1 MDVAARFAALIETLC
16 GAVAARGAKGAFGA
30 ANGALVV
37 LLWSRLR
44 RAAFRFGILAAGAP
58 PPRRR
63 ASRPRHRAARKPVLA
78 LPRRA
83 AWLLAPVPEASAVAG
98 RLRDLLQT
106 PEAQA
111 LIASEPRAG
120 RLLRPLCR
128 ALGLRLPACL
138 RLPSRPRRSRPAAVA
153 LATARATAP
162 VTAMPRSAPA
172 LRLSPRRPVRPG
184 PLQTRAP
191 PAPS

>member
-44 RAAFRFGILAAGAP
+44 RAVRRFAILAAGAP

-63 ASRPRHRAARKPVLA
+63 ASRPRHRAARTPAVA

-83 AWLLAPVPEASAVAG
+83 AWLLAPVPEACAVAG
-98 RLRDLLQT
+98 RLRDLLET
-106 PEAQA
+106 PEARA

-138 RLPSRPRRSRPAAVA
+138 RLPPRSRPAVA
-153 LATARATAP
+153 PAKARAAAPTTATP
-162 VTAMPRSAPA
+162 HPAPA
-172 LRLSPRRPVRPG
+172 PRLSPRRPVRPG
-184 PLQTRAP
+184 PLHTRAP
-191 PAPS
+191 PVPS